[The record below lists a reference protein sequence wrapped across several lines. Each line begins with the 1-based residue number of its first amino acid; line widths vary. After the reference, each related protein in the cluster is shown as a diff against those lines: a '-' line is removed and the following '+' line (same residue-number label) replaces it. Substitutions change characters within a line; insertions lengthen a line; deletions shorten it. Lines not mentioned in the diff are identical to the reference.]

1 MSIRPENPS
10 TALPVER
17 PAPAAFLT
25 AYPEY
30 VTTARLDDVRA
41 TEYRHLDAGGH
52 VYLDYTGAGVPS
64 DAQIRAHAAR
74 LRDHCFGNPH
84 SDSPTST
91 ATTDLVERT
100 RRAILAYFNAS
111 PAEYAV
117 VFTPNATG
125 ACRLVGEAYRFGP
138 RSRFVLTYDNH
149 NSVNGIREYARA
161 RGAVTEYVPVTPP
174 ELRVDDDTVRAA
186 LDRPRPG
193 LAGAAWRMTL
203 AGPAPWAG
211 RRREARHTATAR
223 SGAPEAGRPTIS
235 ARLRLPGS
243 ASRPRP
249 GPRRGLFAFPAQS
262 NFTGVRHPLHWIETA
277 HERGYDV
284 LLDVAAHV
292 PTNRLDLAAVHPD
305 FVPVSW
311 YKVFGYPTGVGCLIA
326 RREALARLRRPWFA
340 GGTIQAVSVQGDWH
354 TLADDETAFEDGTLN
369 FLAIPDVEVGLSWI
383 TGIGIDLISTR
394 VRCLTGWLLDRLGGL
409 RHRGGEPMVRIY
421 GPVDTRDRGGT
432 VALNLLD
439 PDGRVV
445 DERAVARDSAA
456 AGISLRTGCFCNPGA
471 GEGAFDIGRESLI
484 GSIRLGIR
492 TLDEYLDLLGLPS
505 GGAIRVSL
513 GLASNIADVER
524 FLTFVERTYRDRF
537 PATHDLAP
545 RLRC

>member
-1 MSIRPENPS
+1 MSIRPDNPS
-10 TALPVER
+10 TALPAER

-30 VTTARLDDVRA
+30 VTTARLDDLRA
-41 TEYRHLDAGGH
+41 SEYRHLDVGGH
-52 VYLDYTGAGVPS
+52 VYLDYTGSGVPS
-64 DAQIRAHAAR
+64 DAQIRAHRAR
-74 LRDHCFGNPH
+74 LREHCFGNPH
-84 SDSPTST
+84 SDSPTSK
-91 ATTDLVERT
+91 AATDLVERT

-111 PAEYAV
+111 PEEYAV

-174 ELRVDDDTVRAA
+174 ELRIDDDMVRAG

-193 LAGAAWRMTL
+193 LAGAAGRMVL
-203 AGPAPWAG
+203 AGPAPFA
-211 RRREARHTATAR
+211 RRATF
-223 SGAPEAGRPTIS
+223 S
-235 ARLRLPGS
+235 ARRGRPGS
-243 ASRPRP
+243 ASRRRH

-262 NFTGVRHPLHWIETA
+262 NFTGVRHPLRWVETA

-284 LLDVAAHV
+284 LLDVAAYV
-292 PTNRLDLAAVHPD
+292 PTNRLDLSAVHPD

-326 RREALARLRRPWFA
+326 RWEVLARLRRPWFA
-340 GGTIQAVSVQGDWH
+340 GGTIEAVTVQGDWH
-354 TLADDETAFEDGTLN
+354 RLADDETAFEDGTLN
-369 FLAIPDVEVGLSWI
+369 FLAIPDVEFGLSWI
-383 TGIGIDLISTR
+383 SGIGIDLIHAR

-409 RHRGGEPMVRIY
+409 RHSGGGPVARIY
-421 GPVDTRDRGGT
+421 GPTDTRDRGGT
-432 VALNLLD
+432 VAFNLLD

-471 GEGAFDIGRESLI
+471 GEGAFDIRKPSVI
-484 GSIRLGIR
+484 GSIRLGHR
-492 TLDEYLDLLGLPS
+492 TLDEYLELLGLPS

-513 GLASNIADVER
+513 GLASNVTDVER

-537 PATHDLAP
+537 PATHGLSP